1 MTCNISHPH
10 TPLSPLSFPSLILFS
25 PPLLSSFYPLSTSP
39 TTLLFPS
46 HFSLP
51 LFSHNSLS
59 LFPSPLLLSS
69 NFLAHSFSQLS
80 LHIPYLFSLSL
91 PFLTSIPPLLSPSS
105 PVFDCLP
112 SLLACELAH
121 LCEKREKFSW
131 LTVAASPQKLPQT
144 YRSVPA
150 CRLLHYYQALLSPL
164 LSSPISLLLH
174 APHISFLI
182 PSAL

>member
-39 TTLLFPS
+39 STLLFPS

-80 LHIPYLFSLSL
+80 LHIPSLFSLSL

-105 PVFDCLP
+105 PVFNCLP

-121 LCEKREKFSW
+121 LCDLGKNLAGS
-131 LTVAASPQKLPQT
+131 Q
-144 YRSVPA
+144 
-150 CRLLHYYQALLSPL
+150 
-164 LSSPISLLLH
+164 
-174 APHISFLI
+174 
-182 PSAL
+182 